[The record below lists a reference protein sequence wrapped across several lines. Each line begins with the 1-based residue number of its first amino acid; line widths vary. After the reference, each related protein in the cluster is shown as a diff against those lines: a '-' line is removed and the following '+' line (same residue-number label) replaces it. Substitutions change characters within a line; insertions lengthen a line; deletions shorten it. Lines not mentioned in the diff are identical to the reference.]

1 MKNKTFSKLLTG
13 ASLGLLAAILVWIL
27 AKFIAPDLF
36 YSIEAKT
43 YDWRVTAKAGDR
55 IQNDDIIE
63 DIIIIDIDG
72 RAVSELGKYS
82 QWSRSY
88 FPKIIDYIKKDG
100 AAVIGLD
107 IIFDKDIHEP
117 NEDINFINS
126 VTKAGNVS
134 NSLHFAEA
142 DSMNW
147 RYVMNEEPT
156 SFEWQKFTYTL
167 PNHQTKYLDNQERM
181 DNEFYELLNA
191 GKSVGHVN
199 IQPDI
204 DGIARKIFLFSNF
217 NNHLY
222 PSLAFQMYMDIYD
235 IDSLHVETRK
245 ELQLFSGGNLNTK
258 IPIDRQFNMLINYF
272 GDFKTFRYISF
283 YDVLKGEE
291 RLPEG
296 IFKDKIVLVGTSLPG
311 LFDLRSIPIQPAF
324 PGVEIHASILY
335 TMLTQNYITQFS
347 DLDSLLFLGIMGILV
362 GIIAV
367 LMTPM
372 WSFII
377 ILILAFVHILTSAL
391 VFFETNIWIEI
402 IAPLLTMLVTFS
414 GVYAYRYVTEEKGK
428 KFIKQTFSHF
438 VTKSVVDELLENP
451 DKIKLGGER
460 KECTVFFSDV
470 AGFTTISEQMSPEAL
485 VKLLN
490 QYLTEMTN
498 IIFKYD
504 GMLDKYE
511 GDAIMAVFGAPIA
524 HGNHAYK
531 CCAAALEMQETLAQL
546 RDMWGK
552 QGKPK
557 LYARC
562 GINTGQMVV
571 GNMGSET
578 RFDYTVMGDSVNL
591 GARLEPANKEYGTMV
606 MIGENTYEMAKDK
619 IIARQL
625 DLLRVKGKTEPVK
638 VYELIG
644 LTEKGISEK
653 KNQAIQFFEK
663 GMEHYFTQNWETAI
677 KYFNHALEADH
688 MDNPSKRYLRRC
700 EQFLNN
706 PPGESWDGAFTML
719 TK

>member
-13 ASLGLLAAILVWIL
+13 AALGIFAAVLVWLLA
-27 AKFIAPDLF
+27 KYIAPNLF
-36 YSIEAKT
+36 YSFEART
-43 YDWRVTAKAGDR
+43 YDWRMTTKASDR

-63 DIIIIDIDG
+63 DIVIIDIDG

-88 FPKIIDYIKKDG
+88 FPKVIDYIKNDG

-107 IIFDKDIHEP
+107 IIFDKDIREP
-117 NEDINFINS
+117 QEDVNFINA
-126 VTKAGNVS
+126 VTQAGNVS
-134 NSLHFAEA
+134 NALHFAQS

-147 RYVMNEEPT
+147 RYVMKAEPGN
-156 SFEWQKFTYTL
+156 FNWKRFAYTL
-167 PNHQTKYLDNQERM
+167 PDHQIKYLQNQERM
-181 DNEFYELLNA
+181 DNEFIELLNA

-204 DGIARKIFLFSNF
+204 DGIVRKIFLFSNF
-217 NNHLY
+217 NSHLY

-235 IDSLHVETRK
+235 IDSLHVETGR
-245 ELQLFSGGNLNTK
+245 EIQLFSEGNLNTK
-258 IPIDRQFNMLINYF
+258 IPIDKQFNMLVNYF

-283 YDVLKGEE
+283 YDVLMGKK

-296 IFKDKIVLVGTSLPG
+296 LFKDKIILVGTSLPG
-311 LFDLRSIPIQPAF
+311 LFDLRSIPIQPAY

-335 TMLTQNYITQFS
+335 TMLTQSYITKFS
-347 DLDSLLFLGIMGILV
+347 DFDSLLLLAGIGMLI

-377 ILILAFVHILTSAL
+377 ILFLAMIHVFTSAI
-391 VFFETNIWIEI
+391 VFFETNQWIEI
-402 IAPLLTMLVTFS
+402 VSPLLTMLVTFS

-428 KFIKQTFSHF
+428 KFIKNTFSHF

-470 AGFTTISEQMSPEAL
+470 AGFTTISENMSPEAL

-511 GDAIMAVFGAPIA
+511 GDAIMAVFGAPIS
-524 HGNHAYK
+524 HGDHAYK
-531 CCAAALEMQETLAQL
+531 CCAAALEMQETLVQL
-546 RDMWGK
+546 REMWGK

-591 GARLEPANKEYGTMV
+591 GARLEPANKEYGTMI
-606 MIGENTYEMAKDK
+606 MIGENTYEMAKEK
-619 IIARQL
+619 IITRHL
-625 DLLRVKGKTEPVK
+625 DLLRVKGKTKPVR
-638 VYELIG
+638 VYELVG
-644 LTEKGISEK
+644 LIEKGISDR
-653 KNQAIQFFEK
+653 KNQTIQFFEK
-663 GMEHYFTQNWETAI
+663 GMEHYLTQNWETAM
-677 KYFNHALEADH
+677 KYFNQALSVDH
-688 MDNPSKRYLRRC
+688 MDNPSKRYIKRC

-706 PPGESWDGAFTML
+706 PPGQNWDGAYTML

>member
-1 MKNKTFSKLLTG
+1 MKNKTFSKILTG
-13 ASLGLLAAILVWIL
+13 ALLGLFAGVLVWLI
-27 AKFIAPDLF
+27 AKYIVSDLF
-36 YSIEAKT
+36 YSFEART
-43 YDWRVTAKAGDR
+43 YDWRLTAKNSDR

-63 DIIIIDIDG
+63 DIVIIDIDG

-88 FPKIIDYIKKDG
+88 FPKVIEYVNNDG
-100 AAVIGLD
+100 ASVIGLD
-107 IIFDKDIHEP
+107 IIFDKDIREP
-117 NEDINFINS
+117 HEDIKFINS
-126 VTKAGNVS
+126 VKTAGNVS
-134 NSLHFAEA
+134 NSLHFAES
-142 DSMNW
+142 DSMFW
-147 RYVMNEEPT
+147 RYVMKEEPEN
-156 SFEWQKFTYTL
+156 FNWQKFVYSL
-167 PNHQTKYLDNQERM
+167 PNHQSKYLKNQERM
-181 DNEFYELLNA
+181 DNEFFELLNA
-191 GKSVGHVN
+191 GKSIGHVN
-199 IQPDI
+199 ILPDI
-204 DGIARKIFLFSNF
+204 DGIIRKINLFSKF

-222 PSLAFQMYMDIYD
+222 SSLAFQMYMDIYD
-235 IDSLHVETRK
+235 IDSLHVETGK
-245 ELQLFSGGNLNTK
+245 EMQLYSEGNLNSI
-258 IPIDRQFNMLINYF
+258 IPTDKDLNMFINYF
-272 GDFKTFRYISF
+272 GDYKTFRYISF

-291 RLPEG
+291 RLPKG

-311 LFDLRSIPIQPAF
+311 LFDLRSIPIQPKF

-335 TMLTQNYITQFS
+335 TMLTQNYITKFS
-347 DLDSLLFLGIMGILV
+347 DLNSLLLLAGIGILI

-367 LMTPM
+367 LLTPM

-377 ILILAFVHILTSAL
+377 ILILALIHVFTSAM
-391 VFFETNIWIEI
+391 VFFETNLWIEI
-402 IAPLLTMLVTFS
+402 LTPLLTMLVTFS

-438 VTKSVVDELLENP
+438 VTKSVVEELLENP

-470 AGFTTISEQMSPEAL
+470 ADFTTISEKMSPEAL

-531 CCAAALEMQETLAQL
+531 CCAAALEMQEKLVQL
-546 RDMWGK
+546 RELWGK
-552 QGKPK
+552 QGRPK

-562 GINTGQMVV
+562 GMNTGQMVV

-591 GARLEPANKEYGTMV
+591 GARLESANKEYGTMI
-606 MIGENTYEMAKDK
+606 MIGENTYEKAKDK
-619 IIARQL
+619 IITRQL
-625 DLLRVKGKTEPVK
+625 DLLRVKGKTEPAK

-644 LTEKGISEK
+644 LTENGISDR
-653 KNQAIQFFEK
+653 KNQAIQFFSQ
-663 GMEHYFTQNWETAI
+663 GIEHYLSQNWEMAI
-677 KYFNHALEADH
+677 KYFRQALESDH

-706 PPGESWDGAFTML
+706 PPGDNWDGVYTML

>member
-1 MKNKTFSKLLTG
+1 MKNKTFAKILAG
-13 ASLGLLAAILVWIL
+13 AFLGLISAVLVWLL
-27 AKFIAPDLF
+27 AKYIAPDLF
-36 YSIEAKT
+36 YSFEART
-43 YDWRVTAKAGDR
+43 YDWRITTKTSDR
-55 IQNDDIIE
+55 NKNDIIE
-63 DIIIIDIDG
+63 DIIVIDMDG
-72 RAVSELGKYS
+72 RSVSELGKYS

-88 FPKIIDYIKKDG
+88 FPKVIDYVKNDG

-107 IIFDKDIHEP
+107 IIFDKDIREP
-117 NEDINFINS
+117 LEDINFVNS
-126 VTKAGNVS
+126 VKKAQNVT
-134 NSLHFAEA
+134 NALYFAQS

-147 RYVMNEEPT
+147 RYVMKEEP
-156 SFEWQKFTYTL
+156 SPFEWQRFSYSL
-167 PNHQTKYLDNQERM
+167 PDNQRKYLPNQERL
-181 DNEFYELLNA
+181 DNGFIELLNA

-204 DGIARKIFLFSNF
+204 DGIVRKIFLFSSF
-217 NNHLY
+217 NSHLY
-222 PSLAFQMYMDIYD
+222 PSLAFQMFMDIYD
-235 IDSLHVETRK
+235 IDSIKVETA
-245 ELQLFSGGNLNTK
+245 ENIQLFSEGNLITTIPTDNK
-258 IPIDRQFNMLINYF
+258 INMFINYF
-272 GDFKTFRYISF
+272 GGFKTFRYISF
-283 YDVLKGEE
+283 FDVLKGEE

-296 IFKDKIVLVGTSLPG
+296 IFKDKIVIVGTSLPG
-311 LFDLRSIPIQPAF
+311 LFDLRSIPIQPAY

-335 TMLTQNYITQFS
+335 TMLTQNYIIKMS
-347 DLDSLLFLGIMGILV
+347 DLDSLLLLAGIGILI
-362 GIIAV
+362 GIIIIF
-367 LMTPM
+367 LTPM
-372 WSFII
+372 WSFI
-377 ILILAFVHILTSAL
+377 LIVIMAVIHIFTSAIL
-391 VFFETNIWIEI
+391 FFDSNIWIEI
-402 IAPLLTMLVTFS
+402 VTPLLTMFITFS
-414 GVYAYRYVTEEKGK
+414 GIYAYRYVTEEKGK

-438 VTKSVVDELLENP
+438 VTKSVVDELLANP

-470 AGFTTISEQMSPEAL
+470 AGFTTISEHMSPEAL
-485 VKLLN
+485 VQLLN

-531 CCAAALEMQETLAQL
+531 CCAAALEMQENLVQL
-546 RDMWGK
+546 RDLWGK

-591 GARLEPANKEYGTMV
+591 GARLEPANKEYGTMI
-606 MIGENTYEMAKDK
+606 MIGENTFEMAKDK
-619 IIARQL
+619 IITRQL

-638 VYELIG
+638 VFELLG
-644 LTEKGISEK
+644 LMEKGISEQK
-653 KNQAIQFFEK
+653 KQAVQFFEK
-663 GMEHYFTQNWETAI
+663 GMEHYLTLNWETAI
-677 KYFNHALEADH
+677 KYFNQALSVDN
-688 MDNPSKRYLRRC
+688 MDNPSKRYIRRC

-706 PPGESWDGAFTML
+706 PPGESWDGVYTML

>member
-1 MKNKTFSKLLTG
+1 MKNKTFSKLLAG
-13 ASLGLLAAILVWIL
+13 ASLGLLVAVLVWIL
-27 AKFIAPDLF
+27 AKYGLPDLF
-36 YSIEAKT
+36 YSVEAKT
-43 YDWRVTAKAGDR
+43 YDWRVKSNVIDR
-55 IQNDDIIE
+55 DENKVIE
-63 DIIIIDIDG
+63 DIVIIDIDG
-72 RAVSELGKYS
+72 RAIEKLGKYF

-88 FPKIIDYIKKDG
+88 YPKLLEYLHNEG
-100 AAVIGLD
+100 ATVIGLD
-107 IIFDKDIHEP
+107 VIFDKDIHEP
-117 NEDINFINS
+117 EADVDFIN
-126 VTKAGNVS
+126 TTKKAGNVT
-134 NSLHFAEA
+134 NALYFAQS

-147 RYVMNEEPT
+147 RYVMKEEPKY
-156 SFEWQKFTYTL
+156 FEWQRFVSTL
-167 PNHQTKYLDNQERM
+167 PEQKTKLLRNKERM

-191 GKSVGHVN
+191 GKSAGHVN
-199 IQPDI
+199 IEPDV
-204 DGIARKIFLFSNF
+204 DGIIRKIFLFSKF

-222 PSLAFQMYMDIYD
+222 PSLAFRMYMDIFD
-235 IDSLHVETRK
+235 IDSLQVVEDK
-245 ELQLFSGGNLNTK
+245 SINLYSEGQFNTSV
-258 IPIDRQFNMLINYF
+258 PIDNELNMMINYF
-272 GDFKTFRYISF
+272 GKFKTFRYISF
-283 YDVLKGEE
+283 YDALMGKD
-291 RLPEG
+291 RMPEG
-296 IFKDKIVLVGTSLPG
+296 YFKDKIVLVGTSLPG
-311 LFDLRSIPIQPAF
+311 LFDLRSIPIQPAY

-335 TMLTQNYITQFS
+335 TLLTQSYITQFS
-347 DLDSLLFLGIMGILV
+347 DLDSLLLLAGMGILV

-377 ILILAFVHILTSAL
+377 ILLLAL
-391 VFFETNIWIEI
+391 VHTFSSAIIFFETNLWIEI
-402 IAPLLTMLVTFS
+402 ITPLLTMLVTFS

-470 AGFTTISEQMSPEAL
+470 ADFTTISEKMSPEAL

-546 RDMWGK
+546 REMWGK

-557 LYARC
+557 LFARC

-638 VYELIG
+638 VYELVG
-644 LTEKGISEK
+644 LVEKGISER
-653 KNQAIQFFEK
+653 KNQAIQFFAK
-663 GMEHYFTQNWETAI
+663 GMEHYLTQNWETAI
-677 KYFNHALEADH
+677 KYFKQALEANH

-706 PPGESWDGAFTML
+706 PPGQNWDGVFTML

>member
-1 MKNKTFSKLLTG
+1 MKNKTFAKILSG
-13 ASLGLLAAILVWIL
+13 ASLGLLSAVLVWLI
-27 AKFIAPDLF
+27 AKFVAPDLF
-36 YSIEAKT
+36 YSFEART
-43 YDWRVTAKAGDR
+43 YDWRITTKNADR
-55 IQNDDIIE
+55 TKNDIIE
-63 DIIIIDIDG
+63 DIIVIDMDG
-72 RAVSELGKYS
+72 RSVSELGKYS

-88 FPKIIDYIKKDG
+88 FPKVIDYIKNDG

-107 IIFDKDIHEP
+107 IIFDKDIREP
-117 NEDINFINS
+117 LEDVKFVNS
-126 VTKAGNVS
+126 VKQAANVT
-134 NSLHFAEA
+134 NALYFAQS

-147 RYVMNEEPT
+147 RYVMREEPAL
-156 SFEWQKFTYTL
+156 FDWQRFSYTL
-167 PNHQTKYLDNQERM
+167 PAHQSKYLHNQERM
-181 DNEFYELLNA
+181 DNEFIELLNA
-191 GKSVGHVN
+191 GLSVGHVN

-204 DGIARKIFLFSNF
+204 DGIVRKIFLFSNF
-217 NNHLY
+217 NDHLY
-222 PSLAFQMYMDIYD
+222 PSLAFQMYMDIFD
-235 IDSLHVETRK
+235 IDSLHVNTAK
-245 ELQLFSGGNLNTK
+245 NIQLFSEGNLNTT
-258 IPIDRQFNMLINYF
+258 IPADKTLNMLINYF
-272 GDFKTFRYISF
+272 GGFRTFRYISF
-283 YDVLKGEE
+283 YDVLQGED

-296 IFKDKIVLVGTSLPG
+296 IFKDKIVLIGTSLPG
-311 LFDLRSIPIQPAF
+311 LFDLRSVPIQPAF
-324 PGVEIHASILY
+324 PGVEIHANILY
-335 TMLTQNYITQFS
+335 TLLTQSYITQFS
-347 DLDSLLFLGIMGILV
+347 DLESLALVAAIGIILGIITVFL
-362 GIIAV
+362 
-367 LMTPM
+367 TPM
-372 WSFII
+372 WSFIVI
-377 ILILAFVHILTSAL
+377 VLVALFHTITSAL
-391 VFFETNIWIEI
+391 LFFESNIWIEI
-402 IAPLLTMLVTFS
+402 VTPLLTMFVTFS
-414 GVYAYRYVTEEKGK
+414 SIYAYRYVTEEKGK

-485 VKLLN
+485 VQLLN

-531 CCAAALEMQETLAQL
+531 CCAAALEMQEKLVQL
-546 RDMWGK
+546 REMWGK

-591 GARLEPANKEYGTMV
+591 GARLEPANKEYGTMI
-606 MIGENTYEMAKDK
+606 MIGENTYEKAKDK
-619 IIARQL
+619 IIVRQL

-638 VYELIG
+638 VYELVG
-644 LTEKGISEK
+644 LTEKGIGEK
-653 KNQAIQFFEK
+653 KNQAIQFFAK
-663 GMEHYFTQNWETAI
+663 GMEHYLTQNWETAI
-677 KYFNHALEADH
+677 KYFNHALEADY
-688 MDNPSKRYLRRC
+688 MDNPSKRYIKRC

-706 PPGESWDGAFTML
+706 PPGENWDGAFTML